1 MWGKRGATYGEKGCV
16 SASSKALSCA
26 VFRLCL
32 VPFQADESVS
42 SNAHVSKACV
52 FVSVSILF
60 VQGLKKD
67 LDDVFVPILE
77 GETSIRD
84 SSVMPSYIFV
94 HMRMSKVFL
103 SPTAPVSPICRTPL
117 FPYLTFYSFS
127 ALGRVLLHCR
137 RRTLDE
143 ARARAL

>member
-1 MWGKRGATYGEKGCV
+1 M
-16 SASSKALSCA
+16 
-26 VFRLCL
+26 
-32 VPFQADESVS
+32 
-42 SNAHVSKACV
+42 
-52 FVSVSILF
+52 SVSILF

-103 SPTAPVSPICRTPL
+103 SPTHPFLPYVAPHFSHISPLNSVLKEMMSYVSELNYVVNFVGADRG
-117 FPYLTFYSFS
+117 
-127 ALGRVLLHCR
+127 GRSRSGQMEVR
-137 RRTLDE
+137 ERKERE
-143 ARARAL
+143 ERES